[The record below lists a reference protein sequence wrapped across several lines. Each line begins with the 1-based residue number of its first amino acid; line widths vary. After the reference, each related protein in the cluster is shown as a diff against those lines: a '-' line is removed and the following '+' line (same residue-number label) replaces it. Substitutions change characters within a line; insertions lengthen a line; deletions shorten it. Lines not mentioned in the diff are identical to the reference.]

1 MSGAEQEPETE
12 HSSGDEHEDRG
23 HPLAKRLSHRGGGG
37 GRGRG
42 SSCGRRTSPP
52 PRPSRS
58 SSLSQHAS
66 PPPPSS
72 SRHSAAPAPS
82 PPSPSPGA
90 APAPAPAPSS
100 SLATGENTFDSLLR
114 KRLGLPTGE
123 QPKAVPSPSEGE
135 EQGDE
140 EEEPQACLEYTAE
153 NARSDVCRNCGL
165 KLIAHLMDAEE
176 EDEEE
181 DDEEDYC
188 TEYGDYDD

>member
-42 SSCGRRTSPP
+42 SSCGRRTSSP

-72 SRHSAAPAPS
+72 SRPSVAAPS
-82 PPSPSPGA
+82 PPSPSPA
-90 APAPAPAPSS
+90 AAAPSS
-100 SLATGENTFDSLLR
+100 SSATGENTFDSLLR

-123 QPKAVPSPSEGE
+123 QPKAVPAPSEGE

-153 NARSDVCRNCGL
+153 NARSDVCRNCGM
-165 KLIAHLMDAEE
+165 KLIAHLMDG
-176 EDEEE
+176 EDEDEE